1 MVLLL
6 CSHLHISAATLLMS
20 DCLEE
25 TVDWNAV
32 MASFPPPTSEQN
44 GPFFWAGK
52 AASGGAHCGKTIA
65 PELIIRLGY
74 KRAESLYQESPN
86 TLVEGA
92 WSANRIL
99 SHRLALCASCLLAM
113 AWQRSGNFR

>member
-32 MASFPPPTSEQN
+32 MASFPPDPHPSKTVRSSGQVRRLL
-44 GPFFWAGK
+44 
-52 AASGGAHCGKTIA
+52 AAALRENDCPSLR
-65 PELIIRLGY
+65 ELTIRLGF
-74 KRAESLYQESPN
+74 KRAKSLYQVDKALPPDYGETSKEPPN

-92 WSANRIL
+92 WSHENL
-99 SHRLALCASCLLAM
+99 
-113 AWQRSGNFR
+113 